1 MTPASVLTHRGAAEF
16 FEMIAI
22 KDHADN
28 PNVVLRKS
36 DSKGGKMDWEH
47 RIRERAHRI
56 WEEEGRP
63 IGRHEQHWQRACSE
77 IDAETRQ
84 AGARSGIPDVPGA
97 RAPSQTGT
105 TSSSGLVGT
114 DPLDDFPNA
123 MGVDDQNVAGDLTD
137 PKDNWPSTGRSKL
150 VGT

>member
-1 MTPASVLTHRGAAEF
+1 
-16 FEMIAI
+16 
-22 KDHADN
+22 
-28 PNVVLRKS
+28 
-36 DSKGGKMDWEH
+36 MDRED

-63 IGRHEQHWQRACSE
+63 LGRHEQHWHRACNE
-77 IDAETRQ
+77 IDTETRH
-84 AGARSGIPDVPGA
+84 AGARSGISDVPGA
-97 RAPSQTGT
+97 RAPSQSGT
-105 TSSSGLVGT
+105 TSSSGLVGA